1 MPANP
6 GLASKSLEDLETM
19 FDNARR
25 AVATLQAEI
34 GKRLHAET
42 DLIARLKA
50 KLGGKAEAP
59 VRAKPGRKPAKAA
72 AAPTAPKKGK
82 QRRRSHAAP
91 TEFSVSVG
99 RRRSPRQLKRLA
111 AGIVKLISD
120 AKAKG
125 VSGRDIRARFGVVGP
140 TVKEFLTSHAPGF
153 KVKTTG
159 EKATMR
165 YFAA

>member
-1 MPANP
+1 MPRKP
-6 GLASKSLEDLETM
+6 GLASKSLKELETM
-19 FDNARR
+19 FDNARQ

-42 DLIARLKA
+42 DLIARLGA
-50 KLGGKAEAP
+50 KLTGKTAEP
-59 VRAKPGRKPAKAA
+59 VKTRPGRKPHKTAS
-72 AAPTAPKKGK
+72 APAAPKKGK
-82 QRRRSHAAP
+82 Q
-91 TEFSVSVG
+91 G
-99 RRRSPRQLKRLA
+99 RRRSPRVLKKMAADIVRLIA
-111 AGIVKLISD
+111 D
-120 AKAKG
+120 AKTKG
-125 VSGRDIRARFGVVGP
+125 VSGRDIRLRFGVVGP